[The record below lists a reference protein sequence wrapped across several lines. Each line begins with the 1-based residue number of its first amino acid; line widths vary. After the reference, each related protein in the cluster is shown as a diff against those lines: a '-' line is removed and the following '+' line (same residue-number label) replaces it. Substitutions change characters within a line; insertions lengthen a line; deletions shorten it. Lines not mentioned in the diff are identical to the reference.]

1 MKEDQVKYIINMPNL
16 KNCTQCKLKV
26 TDYTG
31 STCLLDGHDIINVDF
46 KRMSEKCKLKKIE
59 EV

>member
-1 MKEDQVKYIINMPNL
+1 MDNQAKYIITMPNL
-16 KNCTQCKLKV
+16 KNCTQCKLKT

-31 STCLLDGHDIINVDF
+31 ATCLLDGRKLNNVDF
-46 KRMSEKCKLKKIE
+46 KRMPEKCKLKKIE